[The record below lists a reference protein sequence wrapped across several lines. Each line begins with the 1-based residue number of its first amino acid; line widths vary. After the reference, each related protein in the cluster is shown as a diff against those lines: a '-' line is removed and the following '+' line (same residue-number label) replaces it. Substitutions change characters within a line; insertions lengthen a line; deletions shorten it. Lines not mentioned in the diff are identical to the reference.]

1 MSDLAL
7 TAESPSHSP
16 IAAEVARRRTF
27 AIISHPDAG
36 KTTLTEKLL
45 LFGGAI
51 NLAGQVKA
59 KGERRN
65 TRSDWMKIERDR
77 GISVVTSVMTFE
89 FNNLVFNL
97 LDTPGHED
105 FSEDTYRTLTA
116 VDSAVMVIDAA
127 KGIEARTL
135 KLIEVCRLRD
145 IPIITFINKMDR
157 ESRDTFDLL
166 DEIEKTL
173 ALDTTPM
180 TWPVGRGRDFLGT
193 YDISTGGIRLLEGGG
208 AKTGAAENI
217 DVAELAGRNANLDV
231 NEITDELAL
240 VKEASK
246 PFDLASFREGH
257 MTPVYFGSALRN
269 FGVGD
274 LLEGLGKFAPPPRA
288 QDSNLRKVEAS
299 EPRMSAFVF
308 KIQANMDPN
317 HRDRIAFA
325 RLCSGKL
332 TRGMKAKLVR
342 TGKNMSLSSP
352 QFFFAQDR
360 ALADEAFAGDV
371 VGIPNH
377 GTLRIGDTLTE
388 GEDITFVGVP
398 SFAPEIVRRVRLTDA
413 MKAKKLKEA
422 LQQMSEEGVVQ
433 VFRPRDGAPG
443 AGRRGRPAAARRAQG
458 AARCR
463 IFAAG
468 RIRGFGIP
476 AGALDFVRRPQEA
489 RRFCQRQQLRR
500 RRRRRWRSGVPGQE
514 RILSRLHQGARR
526 GDYVFQHQ
534 GCEEEGVRR
543 RGCGR
548 SAAPATLVVLRES
561 GGPSTPRPLGPVK
574 PGDATV
580 LVLPGP
586 ERGDVNRT
594 RLEPVYRGYN
604 FEAFGLSRPR

>member
-1 MSDLAL
+1 MSDIATT
-7 TAESPSHSP
+7 TAESPARSP
-16 IAAEVARRRTF
+16 LASEVARRRTF

-65 TRSDWMKIERDR
+65 TRSDWMKIERER

-89 FNNLVFNL
+89 FEGLVFNL

-127 KGIEARTL
+127 KGIEARTR
-135 KLIEVCRLRD
+135 KLFEVCRLRD

-157 ESRDTFDLL
+157 ESRDVFELL

-193 YDISTGGIRLLEGGG
+193 YDVINGGVRLLEGGG
-208 AKTGAAENI
+208 AKTGAAQQIEI
-217 DVAELAGRNANLDV
+217 AELAKLNANLDASAV
-231 NEITDELAL
+231 KDELEL
-240 VKEASK
+240 VTEASK
-246 PFDLASFREGH
+246 PFELDAFREGH
-257 MTPVYFGSALRN
+257 LTPVYFGSALRN

-274 LLEGLGKFAPPPRA
+274 LLEGLGRFAPEPRA
-288 QDSNLRKVEAS
+288 QDSDQRKVEATD
-299 EPRMSAFVF
+299 PRMSAFVF

-332 TRGMKAKLVR
+332 SRGMKAKLVR
-342 TGKNMSLSSP
+342 TGKSMPLSSP

-360 ALADEAFAGDV
+360 SVADEAFAGDV

-388 GEDITFVGVP
+388 GEDFNFVGVP

-433 VFRPRDGAPG
+433 VFRPRDGAPALVG
-443 AGRRGRPAAARRAQG
+443 VV
-458 AARCR
+458 
-463 IFAAG
+463 
-468 RIRGFGIP
+468 
-476 AGALDFVRRPQEA
+476 GAL
-489 RRFCQRQQLRR
+489 QL
-500 RRRRRWRSGVPGQE
+500 
-514 RILSRLHQGARR
+514 
-526 GDYVFQHQ
+526 D
-534 GCEEEGVRR
+534 
-543 RGCGR
+543 
-548 SAAPATLVVLRES
+548 VL
-561 GGPSTPRPLGPVK
+561 K
-574 PGDATV
+574 A
-580 LVLPGP
+580 
-586 ERGDVNRT
+586 
-594 RLEPVYRGYN
+594 RLEAEYSLPVEFEVSEFQLARWVSSEDRKKLDTFIAANTSSIADDVDGDPVYLARNEFYLGYTRERAEGIEFTN
-604 FEAFGLSRPR
+604 VKDVKKKG